1 MAELVVTAEVRAPA
15 QDVWD
20 LLTDWEQH
28 DRWMMLTRAS
38 GGRAAGASIEAFT
51 GIGRVG
57 ITDAMTVVV
66 WEPPRRCVVRHTGQV
81 VRGSGAFEVMELGPD
96 RSRVVW
102 SEWLDLPLGPLGR
115 LGWLL
120 VRPLARLGVAR
131 SLRKLARLVEA
142 AG

>member
-38 GGRAAGASIEAFT
+38 GGRAEGASIEAFT

-81 VRGSGAFEVMELGPD
+81 VRGSGAFEVVELGPE